1 MRRMGLWLVGIA
13 LGTMLLGAG
22 CGPAVGGPRFWWD
35 DKKRER
41 LPDDYALPPLSVS
54 SAPEEAT
61 ETAAPVEPAAAAEKA
76 PAAPAPGASD
86 SSALVIPAG
95 GGNAPAGEEKKP

>member
-1 MRRMGLWLVGIA
+1 MRRMGLWLVGIG

-41 LPDDYALPPLSVS
+41 LPEDYELPPLSVS
-54 SAPEEAT
+54 SAPEETT
-61 ETAAPVEPAAAAEKA
+61 ETTVPVAAEEKA
-76 PAAPAPGASD
+76 PAAAPAPGAND

-95 GGNAPAGEEKKP
+95 GGNAAVSEEKKP